1 MLRSSVLLALLLVQ
15 GCSLIFVN
23 GPPEGHERLRYFDC
37 ASNGAGVA
45 GDASWAVMDGLFAA
59 ALASAN
65 GDVDSNGK
73 KMNTGAAA
81 ALFGVG
87 AAVHAGSLIYG
98 LVQGHRCADAKQQLQ
113 QRMADSD
120 RDTKAQ
126 IERLQ
131 QQIKDQARA
140 TAAPAEP
147 PRTLELAPAPTTD
160 APPADPAAPL
170 PAVVPPPP
178 ATYTQPPPGAPAPA
192 KP

>member
-1 MLRSSVLLALLLVQ
+1 MLRSSVVLAVLLVQ
-15 GCSLIFVN
+15 GCSLMFVN

-37 ASNGAGVA
+37 ASNGAGTA
-45 GDASWAVMDGLFAA
+45 ADASWAVMDTLFAA

-81 ALFGVG
+81 ALFGAG
-87 AAVHAGSLIYG
+87 AAVHVGSLIYG

-113 QRMADSD
+113 QRMVDYD
-120 RDTKAQ
+120 RETKAQ

-131 QQIKDQARA
+131 QQIKDQART

-147 PRTLELAPAPTTD
+147 PRTLELAPAPD
-160 APPADPAAPL
+160 APPADSAAPVPAPL

-178 ATYTQPPPGAPAPA
+178 AASTQPQPSAPQ
-192 KP
+192 